1 MNALAAIGWAAF
13 FLMACFAG
21 YERSEA
27 TDCSQLLRAA
37 VRVEGRAVVL
47 AFQCRN
53 DIPRSYPAMLAPPGK
68 RL

>member
-53 DIPRSYPAMLAPPGK
+53 DIPREIQARFDAPV
-68 RL
+68 R